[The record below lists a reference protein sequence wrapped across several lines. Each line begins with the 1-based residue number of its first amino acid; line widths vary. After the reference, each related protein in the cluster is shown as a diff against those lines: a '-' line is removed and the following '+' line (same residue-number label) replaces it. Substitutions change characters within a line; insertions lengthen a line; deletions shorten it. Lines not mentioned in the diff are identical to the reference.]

1 MEKLTFLNILSNFIL
16 HEVVLFDDKD
26 QRPTMVQQ
34 ENKSIDPRKN
44 AAFKNYRN
52 NSSNI
57 DLKCRF
63 EISTSLPE

>member
-1 MEKLTFLNILSNFIL
+1 MKLYYLMTKT
-16 HEVVLFDDKD
+16 KD
-26 QRPTMVQQ
+26 PPWFNKKIRALIQ
-34 ENKSIDPRKN
+34 EKN
-44 AAFKNYRN
+44 AAFKNYLN